1 MVLMSDDWIDQGLR
15 RMREREEQL
24 RLASA
29 QRLHHATVI
38 KDRGTDLMRHLVAAV
53 GAAVNDYKR
62 RAPSG
67 GEEIEFEALP
77 REGFVITRTR
87 LPRVT
92 LECRPGYETHVLYC
106 NRTRTEDHESAP
118 QEFVFTLSMTV
129 DESDAIV
136 LGDQTRAFLNL
147 GEVIEYLLK
156 PVFFPTLDQGA

>member
-1 MVLMSDDWIDQGLR
+1 MTLWFVFALMT
-15 RMREREEQL
+15 
-24 RLASA
+24 A
-29 QRLHHATVI
+29 
-38 KDRGTDLMRHLVAAV
+38 AAV
-53 GAAVNDYKR
+53 FAVLLPLGMTGG
-62 RAPSG
+62 APSG